1 MYSKRFTCYLAIALL
16 VVGIFLEEVEARRK
30 ILRGR
35 KTITRRY
42 YRGTAIPAWAIVLLT
57 GIGMLLLG
65 GGLYALLQ
73 KFVVDAAAAADSD
86 NGVGHHSYT
95 PAMQLES

>member
-1 MYSKRFTCYLAIALL
+1 MYSKKFVCYLTVALL
-16 VVGIFLEEVEARRK
+16 LMGIFLEEVEARRK

-42 YRGTAIPAWAIVLLT
+42 YRGTAIPAWAIVVLT
-57 GIGMLLLG
+57 GFGMLLLG

-73 KFVVDAAAAADSD
+73 KFVVDAADT
-86 NGVGHHSYT
+86 GETRTYQ
-95 PAMQLES
+95 PALQLES

>member
-1 MYSKRFTCYLAIALL
+1 MCSKKFVCYLSIALL
-16 VVGIFLEEVEARRK
+16 LMGIFLEEVEARRK

-42 YRGTAIPAWAIVLLT
+42 YRGTAIPAWAIILLT

-73 KFVVDAAAAADSD
+73 KFVVNAADTGES
-86 NGVGHHSYT
+86 NHSYT
-95 PAMQLES
+95 PALQLES

>member
-1 MYSKRFTCYLAIALL
+1 MYSKKFLCYLTIGLL
-16 VVGIFLEEVEARRK
+16 LMGIFLEEVEARRK

-65 GGLYALLQ
+65 GGLYAVLQ
-73 KFVVDAAAAADSD
+73 KFVVDAADTGES
-86 NGVGHHSYT
+86 HSSYQ
-95 PAMQLES
+95 PALPLES